1 MSNREAPRRNRRSG
15 RLIDLSRGDPNGGA
29 ANSVHPLN
37 RRSTAAERLAS
48 RLDLSRQ
55 FYRGLVDR
63 HQIEA
68 DESLNSDSQRQM
80 YIILQYQIMN
90 ILAKV

>member
-1 MSNREAPRRNRRSG
+1 MSNREANRRNRRSG
-15 RLIDLSRGDPNGGA
+15 RLIDLSRGDPSLA
-29 ANSVHPLN
+29 AVHPIH
-37 RRSTAAERLAS
+37 RRATAAERLAS

-68 DESLNSDSQRQM
+68 DGSINYAVSQRQM
-80 YIILQYQIMN
+80 
-90 ILAKV
+90 

>member
-1 MSNREAPRRNRRSG
+1 MSNREISRRNRRSG
-15 RLIDLSRGDPNGGA
+15 RLIELSRSDQSGGA
-29 ANSVHPLN
+29 VSSMHPLN

-63 HQIEA
+63 HQIES
-68 DESLNSDSQRQM
+68 DESINIGDPQRQM
-80 YIILQYQIMN
+80 YCFS
-90 ILAKV
+90 